1 MQAHPSIH
9 TCMQPSIT
17 FVVSRKYKDEKKKKN
32 SNSSPMQRPI
42 VCTHDAEIQP
52 YYMHEKKN
60 FPENAYQTEP
70 KTKKNECRYSLMML
84 VAVSRRSIT
93 HIKRKKGKE
102 KRKRNIHLLQIT
114 H

>member
-17 FVVSRKYKDEKKKKN
+17 FVVSRKYKDEKKKEKN

-52 YYMHEKKN
+52 YYMHGKKKN
-60 FPENAYQTEP
+60 P
-70 KTKKNECRYSLMML
+70 
-84 VAVSRRSIT
+84 
-93 HIKRKKGKE
+93 
-102 KRKRNIHLLQIT
+102 
-114 H
+114 